1 MERMWQGSAK
11 LLAGLFFVA
20 GYATPQAYT
29 ISAKPG
35 AVNYIEG
42 SASLNGNRLAEK
54 GVRATFLN
62 AGDTLSTTAGKAEIL
77 LSPGIFLR
85 VGDNSQIR
93 MISPS
98 LVNSQVEVLRGEVM
112 VEVAGLVKDD
122 TVQVTDHGGSIT
134 IERDGLYRM
143 TADPTPAV
151 AVLEGKALVNYGS
164 REVNLSKGHEI
175 ILSDMLKQEKFDA
188 KQPDDLY
195 AWSNIRSEYESAAS
209 YQTASNVG
217 ANSFGGWGGY
227 GFGGFASSGWYWA
240 NGFNSYAWL
249 PGMGAF
255 YSPFG
260 YGFYA
265 PGVVAYAP
273 VVYAP
278 VYGGSNHGPWNGHWS
293 GRNGVTAAV
302 PVNPYHPAAVGR
314 ITYSPAANTAA
325 RGMAAQSFASGGFR
339 TAGGAP
345 VAAFSGA
352 RMTGFSRGGSVGVA
366 SAGASGR
373 AGGGMSSAGGTS
385 GGGGMSASAGH
396 ASAGGSGGGH
406 R

>member
-1 MERMWQGSAK
+1 MERMWQGSVK

-35 AVNYIEG
+35 AVNAIEG
-42 SASLNGNRLAEK
+42 TAFLNGHRLAEK
-54 GVRATFLN
+54 ATRATFLS
-62 AGDTLSTTAGKAEIL
+62 AGDTLSTSAGKAEVL
-77 LSPGIFLR
+77 LSPGVFLR

-93 MISPS
+93 MIVPS
-98 LVNSQVEVLRGEVM
+98 LVNSQVEVTRGEAM

-122 TVQVTDHGGSIT
+122 TVQVTDHGGSVT
-134 IERDGLYRM
+134 IERDGLYRI
-143 TADPTPAV
+143 TADGSPKV
-151 AVLEGKALVNYGS
+151 AVLDGKALVNYGS

-175 ILSDMLKQEKFDA
+175 ILSDMLKPEKFDT

-260 YGFYA
+260 YGFYS
-265 PGVVAYAP
+265 PGAVAYAP

-278 VYGGSNHGPWNGHWS
+278 VYGGGNRGVWT
-293 GRNGVTAAV
+293 GRNGVNAAV
-302 PVNPYHPAAVGR
+302 PVNPYHPAAVGM
-314 ITYSPAANTAA
+314 ISTSPAANSAA
-325 RGMAAQSFASGGFR
+325 RASVAQSFASRGFR
-339 TAGGAP
+339 TASGAP
-345 VAAFSGA
+345 VAAFSGS
-352 RMTGFSRGGSVGVA
+352 RVTGFSRGGSVGVA
-366 SAGASGR
+366 SAGR
-373 AGGGMSSAGGTS
+373 GMAA
-385 GGGGMSASAGH
+385 GGGMSASGGH
-396 ASAGGSGGGH
+396 ASVGGSGGGH
-406 R
+406 K